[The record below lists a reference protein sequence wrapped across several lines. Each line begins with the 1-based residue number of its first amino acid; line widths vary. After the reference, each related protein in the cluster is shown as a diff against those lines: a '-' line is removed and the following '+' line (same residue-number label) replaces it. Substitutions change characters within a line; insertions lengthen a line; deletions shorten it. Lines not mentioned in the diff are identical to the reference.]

1 MGRSFQSIDS
11 GPYYTCGL
19 REDDSIT
26 CWGQGG
32 LQGEL
37 TSPPVGSFVS
47 VTTGGV
53 HQCALEQDGTPSCW
67 GSQFDRDDSAPAD
80 ERFSSL
86 SSGLLHSCGLQ
97 LDSTVTCWG
106 YDHEGQSSPPGGRR
120 YDPDE
125 VPEPTIPDPDETF
138 SEVALRYYH
147 SCALATDGTAYCWG
161 GKRSW
166 SGRATPTTR
175 GSPRSRRDSR
185 TAAVSGSRDGS
196 AVCWGSNH
204 DGRAS
209 PPVDR
214 QYIEISTGRS
224 HTCALRV
231 DGSPECW
238 GGKRK
243 RVFHS
248 TGGRALHIHWNW

>member
-1 MGRSFQSIDS
+1 MGRSFQALDS

-19 REDDSIT
+19 RQDGSIT

-86 SSGLLHSCGLQ
+86 SSGLLHTCGLQ

-138 SEVALRYYH
+138 TEVALRYYH
-147 SCALATDGTAYCWG
+147 SCALATDGTAYYWG
-161 GKRSW
+161 ENDHGQAAPPDNERFS
-166 SGRATPTTR
+166 SITTGQSHSCGLR
-175 GSPRSRRDSR
+175 KS
-185 TAAVSGSRDGS
+185 DGS
-196 AVCWGSNH
+196 ASMLG
-204 DGRAS
+204 
-209 PPVDR
+209 
-214 QYIEISTGRS
+214 
-224 HTCALRV
+224 LR
-231 DGSPECW
+231 W
-238 GGKRK
+238 R
-243 RVFHS
+243 
-248 TGGRALHIHWNW
+248 